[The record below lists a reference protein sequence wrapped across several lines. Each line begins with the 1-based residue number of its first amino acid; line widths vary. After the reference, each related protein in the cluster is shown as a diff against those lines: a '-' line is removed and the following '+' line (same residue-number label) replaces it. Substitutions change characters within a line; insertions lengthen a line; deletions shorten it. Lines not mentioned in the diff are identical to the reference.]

1 MMNILYRLLM
11 KFQDIDRRYLYIL
24 IAVAVV
30 TPLIVRPGLHP
41 SKSIVFPEVSNTYK
55 VIDRV
60 PKDKIV
66 IISTTWGPGTMAEN
80 GPQTEV
86 LMRHMFMRG
95 IKFAVISW
103 DPQGSTWTYKI
114 GEKLQKEYGKQYGSD
129 WVHVGYRPGPIYIVI
144 SGMAED
150 FQKVIDHDINRAK
163 LRDLPATANVKT
175 SDDIGA
181 VVEITPSATVGI
193 WISFFNQP
201 KHVPLVYCPTAV
213 MAAEAYPF
221 LDSGQIKG
229 MLNGVIGAVQYET
242 LLGMTDKRTDA
253 AAFSWSLS
261 IAHVVIILLIILGNL
276 GYAVRVR
283 ERRKQGG
290 R

>member
-1 MMNILYRLLM
+1 MISLNTLLM
-11 KFQDIDRRYLYIL
+11 RLHDIDRRYLYIL
-24 IAVAVV
+24 LAAAVV
-30 TPLIVRPGLHP
+30 MPLIVRPGLHP
-41 SKSIVFPEVSNTYK
+41 KKNMVFAEVSNTYK
-55 VIDRV
+55 VIDQV
-60 PKDKIV
+60 PPSKIV
-66 IISTTWGPGTMAEN
+66 ILSTSWGPGTMAEN

-103 DPQGSTWTYKI
+103 DPQGSRWTYKI
-114 GEKLQKEYGKQYGSD
+114 GDKLQNEYGKKYGVD
-129 WVHVGYRPGPIYIVI
+129 WVHVGYRPIGNMFVVV

-150 FQKVIDHDINRAK
+150 FQKVMSSDRNGTK

-181 VVEITPSATVGI
+181 VVEVTPSATVGI

-201 KHVPLVYCPTAV
+201 KHVPLIYCPTAV

-229 MLNGVIGAVQYET
+229 MLNGVIGAVQYES
-242 LLGMTDKRTDA
+242 LLGMTNKRTDA

-261 IAHVVIILLIILGNL
+261 IAHIVIILLIILGNV
-276 GYAVRVR
+276 GFAVKSRA
-283 ERRKQGG
+283 RRKQGS